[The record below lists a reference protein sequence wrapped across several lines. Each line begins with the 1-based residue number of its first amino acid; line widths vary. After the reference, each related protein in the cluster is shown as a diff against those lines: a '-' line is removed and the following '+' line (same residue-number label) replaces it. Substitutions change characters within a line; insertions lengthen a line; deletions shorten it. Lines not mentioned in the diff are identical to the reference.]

1 MEDDL
6 SRMQR
11 LLRRALFQIRLDM
24 LIWLDN
30 TERIMLW
37 FGYGSKPLHIPYRLW
52 ALLALILSI
61 DSFMVGGAWATTAL
75 WGAVVSSSI
84 AGTFFVYTLRNMSQQ
99 PHV

>member
-1 MEDDL
+1 MKDDL

-37 FGYGSKPLHIPYRLW
+37 FGYGSKPLNIPYRLW

-61 DSFMVGGAWATTAL
+61 DSFMVGGTWATTAL

-84 AGTFFVYTLRNMSQQ
+84 AGTFFVYTRRNMSQ
-99 PHV
+99 

>member
-1 MEDDL
+1 MKDDL

-37 FGYGSKPLHIPYRLW
+37 FGYGSKPLNIPCRLW

-75 WGAVVSSSI
+75 WEAVVSSSM
-84 AGTFFVYTLRNMSQQ
+84 AETFFVYTRRNMSQ
-99 PHV
+99 

>member
-1 MEDDL
+1 MKDDL

-37 FGYGSKPLHIPYRLW
+37 FGYGSKPLNIPYRLW
-52 ALLALILSI
+52 ALLAVILSI
-61 DSFMVGGAWATTAL
+61 DSFMVGGAWAITAL
-75 WGAVVSSSI
+75 WGAVVSGSI
-84 AGTFFVYTLRNMSQQ
+84 TGTFFVYTRRNMSQQ